1 MIHDSFIIYDFFLFY
16 MLSIN
21 SAFFCI
27 EIKLDISATQQ
38 PRRVHFQKTV
48 IRGTL
53 KSGASQAIHS
63 HPFRHA
69 IRVYPKMGECP
80 SCLAFPYIPHFGEV
94 LTSICSDIS
103 SDISSDP
110 LRSERLV
117 GVGISL
123 MKFPFPTEIP
133 MGPMLR
139 LDCRGRLLE
148 VVVPSSPSWLS
159 TSEHVEVTGVK
170 G

>member
-27 EIKLDISATQQ
+27 EIKL
-38 PRRVHFQKTV
+38 
-48 IRGTL
+48 
-53 KSGASQAIHS
+53 
-63 HPFRHA
+63 
-69 IRVYPKMGECP
+69 GECP
-80 SCLAFPYIPHFGEV
+80 SCLAFPYIHHFGEV